1 MGLDREGLGKG
12 SDKAQASTDGGS
24 SVGVPIRGVL
34 HWREWGVRPQHLC
47 STRLQRQLAAW
58 EECGL
63 SSTTEADLDRLS
75 RWGLLA
81 TEPLGLNGK
90 A

>member
-34 HWREWGVRPQHLC
+34 RWREWVRAQRLC
-47 STRLQRQLAAW
+47 STWLQHQQAAW
-58 EECGL
+58 EECVL

-81 TEPLGLNGK
+81 TEPLELNGK